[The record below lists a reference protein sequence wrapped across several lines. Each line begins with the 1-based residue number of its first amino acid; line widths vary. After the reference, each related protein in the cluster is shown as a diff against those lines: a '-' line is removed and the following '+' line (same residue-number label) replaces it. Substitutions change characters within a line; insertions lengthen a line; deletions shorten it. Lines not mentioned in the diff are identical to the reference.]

1 MRVAHLYL
9 RRLEDKGHT
18 QKLTVLEERRR
29 DKLNKRLV
37 TLENTASLAYLRNML
52 QRHLRAR
59 FLKPQRITQLT
70 PTEEFQR
77 AKSTWQEATFM
88 SENFVNP
95 DQASQNM
102 RQAVLL
108 FSDQV
113 PCWLKV
119 SAGRQ
124 SYIEKE
130 IRPRKTKATQS
141 SDLLLQHSGQALMT
155 QRVEMEL
162 VEAAEEAEVKAAAV
176 EDQESALL
184 QEPNGQHEPY
194 LFHTT

>member
-1 MRVAHLYL
+1 
-9 RRLEDKGHT
+9 
-18 QKLTVLEERRR
+18 
-29 DKLNKRLV
+29 
-37 TLENTASLAYLRNML
+37 
-52 QRHLRAR
+52 
-59 FLKPQRITQLT
+59 
-70 PTEEFQR
+70 
-77 AKSTWQEATFM
+77 M

-124 SYIEKE
+124 LYSERE
-130 IRPRKTKATQS
+130 IRPRKRKATQS

-184 QEPNGQHEPY
+184 QEPNSRHEPY